1 MSREQEAAGRKA
13 FALYPIRRTNVPR
26 HVRFDQK
33 ALRDIL
39 KIGCSDY
46 IKQKK
51 RKREYGCKNDLTLLT
66 SQEGTEKEK
75 ENTQKYYSL
84 KLRRKKED
92 MKAEQQELFSGIV
105 DLRAAKVKRPDRF
118 DFAFTTDG
126 VCARVQMQAASILSS
141 TDILPSVPK
150 RGVWAIDQLKHT
162 ARLGDL
168 HTIGIDPGKREIV
181 VGVDMDHPKSGPTVR
196 YGMPATR
203 PAEVTAHMNNR
214 TEQGQSCTLLLTHR
228 APAVA

>member
-1 MSREQEAAGRKA
+1 
-13 FALYPIRRTNVPR
+13 
-26 HVRFDQK
+26 
-33 ALRDIL
+33 
-39 KIGCSDY
+39 
-46 IKQKK
+46 
-51 RKREYGCKNDLTLLT
+51 
-66 SQEGTEKEK
+66 
-75 ENTQKYYSL
+75 
-84 KLRRKKED
+84 
-92 MKAEQQELFSGIV
+92 
-105 DLRAAKVKRPDRF
+105 
-118 DFAFTTDG
+118 
-126 VCARVQMQAASILSS
+126 MQAASILSS

-150 RGVWAIDQLKHT
+150 RKVWAIDQLKHT
-162 ARLGDL
+162 ARLEDL